1 MSNAR
6 PSQAKLILDELQSRQ
21 GEWTP
26 MPVLSLLSGA
36 YAVHSRIAE
45 LRSMGFTIDHR
56 NEKHGR
62 VIKSFYRLV
71 GSSC

>member
-1 MSNAR
+1 
-6 PSQAKLILDELQSRQ
+6 
-21 GEWTP
+21 